1 MILNYS
7 PQEKASA
14 QGGASMGAW
23 ISKLSEGKKSTQQ
36 LQTEM
41 LQGATDAVKDIQDK
55 AIEKAKEAAKEEAS
69 KETSSQGSSET
80 KPADDIKAPSEVT
93 KADLESPID
102 IKL

>member
-7 PQEKASA
+7 SKEQIQTAA
-14 QGGASMGAW
+14 TMDAW
-23 ISKLSEGKKSTQQ
+23 MAKLSEGKKSIQQ

-41 LQGATDAVKDIQDK
+41 LQSTADTVKEIQDK
-55 AIEKAKEAAKEEAS
+55 AIESSKEAAKEDGTKSEG
-69 KETSSQGSSET
+69 ETTASSQKNDE
-80 KPADDIKAPSEVT
+80 IKAPSEVT